1 MVLGMVIMP
10 VKIDLQIRRFP
21 RQSPLAV
28 VCIDYHHE
36 YRGNDDRGRL
46 ILNHDTLIRIHVEI
60 KTANGPPDLTSG
72 CLTGEHH
79 LDLKWGSNF
88 AISGFIVSLSSVS
101 PSR

>member
-1 MVLGMVIMP
+1 MQIKKDG
-10 VKIDLQIRRFP
+10 QIRRIS
-21 RQSPLAV
+21 RQNPFAV

-36 YRGNDDRGRL
+36 YRGTDDRCRL
-46 ILNHDTLIRIHVEI
+46 ILNHDTCSRIHVKI
-60 KTANGPPDLTSG
+60 KTANGLPDLTFG